1 MHVPNF
7 LPSSLRTSRI
17 RPALGRPAAG
27 VTALALVAASLLT
40 AVVTAPAAGAATT
53 VEATFTDQL
62 NAARAERG
70 LPPLEARPALV
81 SVARQQAARMADRAT
96 LYHNPNLTSDVAN
109 WQWVGENVGYGPDAL
124 TVHVAFMSSPG
135 HRANILDRDYTQ
147 VGVGAVVRDGRVW
160 VAEVFRRPL
169 RVHARA
175 SSSDAVVAAGRTL
188 RLGSTG
194 PAVRRLQTRLGLPV
208 TGVYGQATKAAV
220 SRFQKRLGWAG
231 RGNCGPHTWARLF

>member
-1 MHVPNF
+1 
-7 LPSSLRTSRI
+7 
-17 RPALGRPAAG
+17 
-27 VTALALVAASLLT
+27 VAASLLT

-53 VEATFTDQL
+53 VEAIFTDQL

-70 LPPLEARPALV
+70 LPLLETRRALV

-96 LYHNPNLTSDVAN
+96 LFHNPNLTSDVAN
-109 WQWVGENVGYGPDAL
+109 WRWVGENVGYGPDAL

-169 RVHARA
+169 RVRNSAR
-175 SSSDAVVAAGRTL
+175 STDSVATTGHTL

-194 PAVRRLQTRLGLPV
+194 PAVRPRQLW
-208 TGVYGQATKAAV
+208 
-220 SRFQKRLGWAG
+220 WAD
-231 RGNCGPHTWARLF
+231 R